1 MLIIIT
7 RKYKVLIIRRH
18 GWRAQPATADC
29 KFTDWIIKTLSFVSQ
44 LRLLLGEHDGS
55 PLGIDDRGGGGGG
68 GIPASPL

>member
-44 LRLLLGEHDGS
+44 LRLLLGE
-55 PLGIDDRGGGGGG
+55 GIDNKSHF
-68 GIPASPL
+68 IYQNNLVQKLI

>member
-44 LRLLLGEHDGS
+44 LRLPVGE
-55 PLGIDDRGGGGGG
+55 GIDNESHF
-68 GIPASPL
+68 IYHNNLVQKLI

>member
-29 KFTDWIIKTLSFVSQ
+29 KFTDWIIKALSFVSQ
-44 LRLLLGEHDGS
+44 LRLLLGE
-55 PLGIDDRGGGGGG
+55 GIDNKSHF
-68 GIPASPL
+68 IYQNNLVQKLI

>member
-44 LRLLLGEHDGS
+44 LRLLLGE
-55 PLGIDDRGGGGGG
+55 GIDNESHF
-68 GIPASPL
+68 IYPNNLVQKLI